1 MTADRRN
8 MKILPESLH
17 SRMIISHLAVI
28 SLAVAT
34 AWIALLAL
42 GVSGP
47 ALITAVAA
55 TALVGALGSLVASFL
70 MARSIAGPIRNVAD
84 GARRIAQGDL
94 DHRAPTSSLRETRQL
109 NDAFNEMAATLRDLV
124 RGLDSER
131 SLLSVVME
139 TMADGVIVL
148 DPDSRIRL
156 INRAAQW
163 LLDTD
168 IHSTHGRTLAEI
180 VRDHELL
187 ELAANSAS
195 AGQIQSAEIE
205 LLHQRRFLYAIA
217 APISTDPRRGV
228 LLTLQDVTPLR
239 LAQNTR
245 REFVSNVSHELRT
258 PLASVRAMVE
268 TLDGGAIHDTEVAR
282 DFLARIESDVERM
295 TAMVDELLEL
305 SSLESGQM
313 PIHLAPVEL
322 SDVADKVIER
332 FEMRA
337 GSNGVKLLSRIPDDL
352 PYLMADA
359 GKLDQILTNLVENA
373 LKFTPEG
380 GHVSL
385 SAKTAREGV
394 EIEVADTGIGIP
406 REHLPHI
413 FERFYK
419 VDRSRRDGGTGLGLA
434 ITRRLAEAHGGDL
447 TVSSVEGEGS
457 VFTLNLSRAS

>member
-1 MTADRRN
+1 
-8 MKILPESLH
+8 MKILPQSLRL
-17 SRMIISHLAVI
+17 RMVISHLAAI
-28 SLAVAT
+28 SLTVAT
-34 AWIALLAL
+34 IWITLLAL
-42 GVSGP
+42 GVSG
-47 ALITAVAA
+47 ASILIAVSITALAGVI
-55 TALVGALGSLVASFL
+55 GSLAASFL
-70 MARSIAGPIRNVAD
+70 MARSIAGPVHGVAE
-84 GARRIAQGDL
+84 GARRLARGDL
-94 DHRAPTSSLRETRQL
+94 DHRVRTSSLRETREL
-109 NDAFNEMAATLRDLV
+109 NDAFNEMAARLRDLV
-124 RGLDSER
+124 LGLDSER
-131 SLLSVVME
+131 SLLSLVME

-163 LLDTD
+163 LLDAD
-168 IHSTHGRTLAEI
+168 IHSTRGRALAEI

-187 ELAANSAS
+187 ELAASSAQT
-195 AGQIQSAEIE
+195 GQIQRAEIE
-205 LLHQRRFLYAIA
+205 LLHQRRFLHAIA
-217 APISTDPRRGV
+217 APISTDTRRGV
-228 LLTLQDVTPLR
+228 LLTLQDVTTLR

-268 TLDGGAIHDTEVAR
+268 TLEGGAIHDTEVAR
-282 DFLARIESDVERM
+282 DFLSRIESDVERM
-295 TAMVDELLEL
+295 TLMVDELLEL

-322 SDVADKVIER
+322 RDVAGKVIQR
-332 FEMRA
+332 FETRA
-337 GSNGVKLLSRIPDDL
+337 GSRGVKLLSRIPDDL

-385 SAKTAREGV
+385 SAKTTREGV
-394 EIEVADTGIGIP
+394 QIQVADTGIGIP

-419 VDRSRRDGGTGLGLA
+419 VDRSRRDVGTGLGLA
-434 ITRRLAEAHGGDL
+434 ITRRLAEAHGGDIA
-447 TVSSVEGEGS
+447 VSSVEGEGS
-457 VFTLNLSRAS
+457 VFTFNLSRAS

>member
-1 MTADRRN
+1 
-8 MKILPESLH
+8 MKILPQSLRL
-17 SRMIISHLAVI
+17 RMVISHLAAI
-28 SLAVAT
+28 SLTVAT
-34 AWIALLAL
+34 VWIALLAL
-42 GVSGP
+42 GVSGA
-47 ALITAVAA
+47 ALLTAVSITALAGVI
-55 TALVGALGSLVASFL
+55 GSFAASFL
-70 MARSIAGPIRNVAD
+70 MARSIADPVHGVAE
-84 GARRIAQGDL
+84 GARRLARGDL
-94 DHRAPTSSLRETRQL
+94 DHRVRTSSLRETREL
-109 NDAFNEMAATLRDLV
+109 NNAFNEMAARLRDLV
-124 RGLDSER
+124 LGLDSER
-131 SLLSVVME
+131 SLLSLVME

-163 LLDTD
+163 LLDAD
-168 IHSTHGRTLAEI
+168 IRSTRGRALAEI

-187 ELAANSAS
+187 ELAATSAQT
-195 AGQIQSAEIE
+195 GQIQRAEIE
-205 LLHQRRFLYAIA
+205 LLHQRRFLHAIA
-217 APISTDPRRGV
+217 APISTDTRSGV

-282 DFLARIESDVERM
+282 DFLSRIESDVERM

-305 SSLESGQM
+305 SSIESGQM

-322 SDVADKVIER
+322 RDVAGKVIER

-337 GSNGVKLLSRIPDDL
+337 GSRGVKLLSRIPDDL

-385 SAKTAREGV
+385 SAKTMREGV
-394 EIEVADTGIGIP
+394 QIEVADTGIGIP

-419 VDRSRRDGGTGLGLA
+419 VDRSRRDVGTGLGLA
-434 ITRRLAEAHGGDL
+434 ITRRLAEAHGGDIA
-447 TVSSVEGEGS
+447 VSSIEGEGS
-457 VFTLNLSRAS
+457 VFTFSLSRAS

>member
-1 MTADRRN
+1 
-8 MKILPESLH
+8 MKILPESL
-17 SRMIISHLAVI
+17 RLRVVVSHLAVI
-28 SLAVAT
+28 SLAIVT
-34 AWIALLAL
+34 VWITLLAL
-42 GVSGP
+42 GVSG
-47 ALITAVAA
+47 AYILIAVSTTTLVGVLGSVAA
-55 TALVGALGSLVASFL
+55 SLLMVG
-70 MARSIAGPIRNVAD
+70 SIASPVHNVAE
-84 GARRIAQGDL
+84 GARRLARGDL
-94 DHRAPTSSLRETRQL
+94 NHRVRTSSLRETREL
-109 NDAFNEMAATLRDLV
+109 NDAFNQMAVRLRDLV
-124 RGLDSER
+124 FGLDSER

-163 LLDTD
+163 LLDAD
-168 IHSTHGRTLAEI
+168 VRSTHGRPLAEI

-187 ELAANSAS
+187 ELAST
-195 AGQIQSAEIE
+195 SAETGLIQRAEVE
-205 LLHQRRFLYAIA
+205 LLHQRRFLHAIA
-217 APISTDPRRGV
+217 APISTDPSQGV

-239 LAQNTR
+239 QAQTTR

-268 TLDGGAIHDTEVAR
+268 TLDGGAIHDTEVAG
-282 DFLARIESDVERM
+282 DFLSRIESDIERM

-313 PIHLAPVEL
+313 PIHLAPVKFC
-322 SDVADKVIER
+322 DVAGKVLER
-332 FEMRA
+332 FEMHA
-337 GSNGVKLLSRIPDDL
+337 GSRGVKLLSRIPDDL

-380 GHVSL
+380 GHISL
-385 SAKTAREGV
+385 SAKTVREGV
-394 EIEVADTGIGIP
+394 QIEVADTGIGIP

-419 VDRSRRDGGTGLGLA
+419 VDRSRRDVGTGLGLA
-434 ITRRLAEAHGGDL
+434 ITRRLAEAHGGDI

-457 VFTLNLSRAS
+457 VFTFNLSRAS

>member
-1 MTADRRN
+1 
-8 MKILPESLH
+8 MKILPQSLR
-17 SRMIISHLAVI
+17 SRMVISHMAAV
-28 SLAVAT
+28 SLAV
-34 AWIALLAL
+34 LAAGITLPVL
-42 GVSGP
+42 GISAP
-47 ALITAVAA
+47 ALIIAVAA
-55 TALVGALGSLVASFL
+55 TALVGALASVAASFL
-70 MARSIAGPIRNVAD
+70 MARSIAVPVLDVAE
-84 GARRIAQGDL
+84 GARRITQGDL
-94 DHRAPTSSLRETRQL
+94 DHRAPTSSMSETRQL
-109 NDAFNEMAATLRDLV
+109 NDAFNQMAVALRDLV

-163 LLDTD
+163 LLDAD
-168 IHSTHGRTLAEI
+168 IHSTYGRPLAEI

-187 ELAANSAS
+187 ELAANSAQT
-195 AGQIQSAEIE
+195 GQIQRAEIE

-239 LAQNTR
+239 LAQTTR

-282 DFLARIESDVERM
+282 DFLSRIESDVERM

-305 SSLESGQM
+305 SILESGQM

-322 SDVADKVIER
+322 CDVAGKVIER
-332 FEMRA
+332 FETRA
-337 GSNGVKLLSRIPDDL
+337 GSRGVKLLSRIPYDL

-380 GHVSL
+380 GHISL
-385 SAKTAREGV
+385 SAKTTREGV
-394 EIEVADTGIGIP
+394 RIEVADTGIGIP

-419 VDRSRRDGGTGLGLA
+419 VDRSRRDVGTGLGLA
-434 ITRRLAEAHGGDL
+434 ITRRLAEAHGADIS
-447 TVSSVEGEGS
+447 VSSVEGEGS
-457 VFTLNLSRAS
+457 AFTFTLSRAS

>member
-1 MTADRRN
+1 MN
-8 MKILPESLH
+8 ILPQSLRL
-17 SRMIISHLAVI
+17 RMVVSHLAAI
-28 SLAVAT
+28 SLTVVT

-42 GVSGP
+42 GVSGAP
-47 ALITAVAA
+47 LLVAVST
-55 TALVGALGSLVASFL
+55 TALVGVIGSLAASFL
-70 MARSIAGPIRNVAD
+70 MARSIAGPVRGVAE
-84 GARRIAQGDL
+84 GARRLARGDL
-94 DHRAPTSSLRETRQL
+94 DHRVRTSSLRETREL
-109 NDAFNEMAATLRDLV
+109 NDAFNQMAVRLRDLV
-124 RGLDSER
+124 LGLDSER
-131 SLLSVVME
+131 SLLSLVME

-148 DPDSRIRL
+148 DSDSRIRL

-163 LLDTD
+163 LLDAD
-168 IHSTHGRTLAEI
+168 IRSTRGRALAEI

-187 ELAANSAS
+187 ELAASSART
-195 AGQIQSAEIE
+195 GQIQRAEIE
-205 LLHQRRFLYAIA
+205 LLHQRRFLHAIA
-217 APISTDPRRGV
+217 APISTDTRRGV

-268 TLDGGAIHDTEVAR
+268 TLDGGAIHDTEVAQ
-282 DFLARIESDVERM
+282 DFLSRIESDVERM

-322 SDVADKVIER
+322 RDVAGKVIER
-332 FEMRA
+332 FESRA
-337 GSNGVKLLSRIPDDL
+337 ASRRVKLLSRIPDDL

-380 GHVSL
+380 GHISL
-385 SAKTAREGV
+385 SAKTVREGV
-394 EIEVADTGIGIP
+394 RIEVADTGIGIP

-419 VDRSRRDGGTGLGLA
+419 VDRSRRDVGTGLGLA
-434 ITRRLAEAHGGDL
+434 ITRRLAEAHGGDIA
-447 TVSSVEGEGS
+447 VSSIEGEGS
-457 VFTLNLSRAS
+457 VFTFNLSRAS